1 MDEIEVFQV
10 WIFGFLFS
18 DVFSYALEYLFGV
31 RPGKRFKPGGNAA
44 MDIQTSM
51 ALGIS
56 WHVVF
61 RGDST
66 VCIWFLQRNA
76 DLYDSW
82 LSYNAVVQTPL
93 LVCVLP
99 DGDNDAVDM

>member
-51 ALGIS
+51 ALGVS
-56 WHVVF
+56 WH
-61 RGDST
+61 
-66 VCIWFLQRNA
+66 CIF
-76 DLYDSW
+76 
-82 LSYNAVVQTPL
+82 
-93 LVCVLP
+93 
-99 DGDNDAVDM
+99 